1 MNYNFPPGQGR
12 YFVLPELTKQKS
24 GPGKRPLV
32 VFINPLFNQSL
43 IEFFFHFNQHID
55 RHILKVVFRLPAP
68 FFPGT
73 RIVHTVRPAIG
84 NSLFYPQASFW
95 AAFSHDTLHL

>member
-12 YFVLPELTKQKS
+12 YFVFTGANETKS

-43 IEFFFHFNQHID
+43 IEFF
-55 RHILKVVFRLPAP
+55 L
-68 FFPGT
+68 
-73 RIVHTVRPAIG
+73 
-84 NSLFYPQASFW
+84 SL
-95 AAFSHDTLHL
+95 

>member
-68 FFPGT
+68 ILPG
-73 RIVHTVRPAIG
+73 HKNRP
-84 NSLFYPQASFW
+84 YC
-95 AAFSHDTLHL
+95 

>member
-43 IEFFFHFNQHID
+43 IEFFFHFN
-55 RHILKVVFRLPAP
+55 RF
-68 FFPGT
+68 
-73 RIVHTVRPAIG
+73 
-84 NSLFYPQASFW
+84 
-95 AAFSHDTLHL
+95 

>member
-12 YFVLPELTKQKS
+12 YFVLSELTKQKS

-55 RHILKVVFRLPAP
+55 RHILKVVFRLPAHSSRAQESSILL
-68 FFPGT
+68 GQLS
-73 RIVHTVRPAIG
+73 AIACFTG
-84 NSLFYPQASFW
+84 SI
-95 AAFSHDTLHL
+95 